1 MDEKTREALDQADE
15 AALRRVRT
23 VAGLMDEAVRVPGTD
38 YKVGLDPIL
47 GIVPGGG
54 DLVSAGVSLYIVAEA
69 AYLGVPLSTLV
80 KMLGTVTVDVVGGS
94 VPVLGTLFDAYWKS
108 NKWNVATLE
117 KYLGVEGEDESTD
130 PAEPVSID
138 VTESE

>member
-117 KYLGVEGEDESTD
+117 EYLGVEGKDESTD